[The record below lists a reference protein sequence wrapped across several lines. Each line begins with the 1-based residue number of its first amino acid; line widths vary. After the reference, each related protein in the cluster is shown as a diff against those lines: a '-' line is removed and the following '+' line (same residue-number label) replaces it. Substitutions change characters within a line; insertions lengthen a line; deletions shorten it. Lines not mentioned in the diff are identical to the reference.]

1 MRYTTMNTKIFL
13 LASCL
18 TLGLGFTSCFD
29 LNKSPEGELSTD
41 NPFTSTGEIRNY
53 LNMFYETGLRRQ
65 GLFAGGGSGIAGDDV
80 MSDNISGSALN
91 ARLNGQV
98 ALSDAKKLDE
108 YTHIRD
114 VNYLLTN
121 LKSHDDN
128 RPADYKKTVGAAR
141 IIRDR

>member
-53 LNMFYETGLRRQ
+53 LNMSYETGLRRQ

-98 ALSDAKKLDE
+98 ALRSS
-108 YTHIRD
+108 TSTPTS
-114 VNYLLTN
+114 VM
-121 LKSHDDN
+121 
-128 RPADYKKTVGAAR
+128 
-141 IIRDR
+141 